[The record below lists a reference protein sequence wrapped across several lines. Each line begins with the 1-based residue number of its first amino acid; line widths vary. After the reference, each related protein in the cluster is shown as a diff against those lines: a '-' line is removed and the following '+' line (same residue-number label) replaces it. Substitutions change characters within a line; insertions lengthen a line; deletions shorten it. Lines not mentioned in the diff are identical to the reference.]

1 MKNFPQPNRIGSGWT
16 FQPAK
21 RNQRGE
27 NNMARETHDDDFE
40 HAILSEEARLGLWA
54 TEGGYVPPLSDEAA
68 NEPESAG

>member
-1 MKNFPQPNRIGSGWT
+1 
-16 FQPAK
+16 
-21 RNQRGE
+21 
-27 NNMARETHDDDFE
+27 MARETHDDDFE